1 MDELMQCALE
11 SFPNFVVAD
20 AKGRIVYLN
29 EGYARLL
36 GTTSR
41 AAIGRPVSEVI
52 PNTRLNIVLKTG
64 QAEMGSIMTL
74 YDHVTEREITLVCNR
89 IPVRKDGKCIGVLAA
104 TTMGNIFEVTRLY
117 EELEHIRLENQ
128 KYKAE
133 LEALRNSIK
142 PLDRVIGKSCTIREV
157 KQTISDYADSNL
169 TFLITGETG
178 VGKEVFARA
187 IHQSSGRSLQS
198 YVKINCAAIPGTL
211 LESELFGYAD
221 GAFSG
226 AAKGGKIGKFEL
238 ANHGTLL
245 LDEIGEMPLDLQSK
259 LLRVL
264 QEKEIE
270 RVGGIKS
277 VEVDV
282 RIICCTNQNLEKM
295 VQEGRFR
302 EDLYYRI
309 NVVELNIPPLRER
322 LGDIPPLCSFFLEK
336 VNEENG
342 YAITGLEEDV
352 LTLFDAYPWPG
363 NVRELEHVIER
374 AAVRCKSGMMTTRH
388 VDFLAA
394 RASRQREQTQLEPAS
409 LRERTQQAELESILQ
424 ALDRTGGNK
433 TKAARLLG
441 IDRSRLYSKLKKYHL
456 GSP

>member
-178 VGKEVFARA
+178 VVNEVFARE
-187 IHQSSGRSLQS
+187 IHDLSGRSLQ
-198 YVKINCAAIPGTL
+198 
-211 LESELFGYAD
+211 
-221 GAFSG
+221 
-226 AAKGGKIGKFEL
+226 
-238 ANHGTLL
+238 
-245 LDEIGEMPLDLQSK
+245 
-259 LLRVL
+259 R
-264 QEKEIE
+264 
-270 RVGGIKS
+270 
-277 VEVDV
+277 
-282 RIICCTNQNLEKM
+282 
-295 VQEGRFR
+295 
-302 EDLYYRI
+302 
-309 NVVELNIPPLRER
+309 
-322 LGDIPPLCSFFLEK
+322 
-336 VNEENG
+336 
-342 YAITGLEEDV
+342 
-352 LTLFDAYPWPG
+352 
-363 NVRELEHVIER
+363 
-374 AAVRCKSGMMTTRH
+374 
-388 VDFLAA
+388 
-394 RASRQREQTQLEPAS
+394 
-409 LRERTQQAELESILQ
+409 
-424 ALDRTGGNK
+424 
-433 TKAARLLG
+433 
-441 IDRSRLYSKLKKYHL
+441 
-456 GSP
+456 

>member
-238 ANHGTLL
+238 A
-245 LDEIGEMPLDLQSK
+245 
-259 LLRVL
+259 
-264 QEKEIE
+264 
-270 RVGGIKS
+270 KS

-322 LGDIPPLCSFFLEK
+322 LEDIPPLCSFFLEK

-352 LTLFDAYPWPG
+352 LTLFD
-363 NVRELEHVIER
+363 

>member
-1 MDELMQCALE
+1 M
-11 SFPNFVVAD
+11 
-20 AKGRIVYLN
+20 
-29 EGYARLL
+29 
-36 GTTSR
+36 
-41 AAIGRPVSEVI
+41 
-52 PNTRLNIVLKTG
+52 
-64 QAEMGSIMTL
+64 
-74 YDHVTEREITLVCNR
+74 
-89 IPVRKDGKCIGVLAA
+89 CI
-104 TTMGNIFEVTRLY
+104 RD
-117 EELEHIRLENQ
+117 
-128 KYKAE
+128 
-133 LEALRNSIK
+133 RNSIK

-322 LGDIPPLCSFFLEK
+322 LEDIPPLCSFFLEK